1 MPSLLDAPISG
12 AYHLVSW
19 IAGLLE
25 PVGGPYAA
33 ALAIVVCTIVVRL
46 VLLPLSLA
54 AVRGEKSRAVLMP
67 RIQEISKLHAK
78 DPERAQ
84 REIAELQAESGTTLF
99 AGCLP
104 MFAQLPFFWVLYT
117 LFSRAV
123 VGGEPNQL
131 LAGTL
136 FGAPIGVHWPVF
148 ASTPAY
154 AGLAV
159 LLAVVAFFSARRQL
173 ARLDATATPLGR
185 NLARLLPFG
194 TLVTAAFIPLAA
206 GLYLLTTT
214 TWTVI
219 ERAILLR

>member
-1 MPSLLDAPISG
+1 MPFFLDAPVSG

-33 ALAIVVCTIVVRL
+33 ALAIVVCTIAVRL

-67 RIQEISKLHAK
+67 RIQEITKKHAK

-84 REIAELQAESGTTLF
+84 REIAELQAESGATLF

-136 FGAPIGVHWPVF
+136 FGAPIGVHWPIV

-159 LLAVVAFFSARRQL
+159 LLAVVAYFSARRQL
-173 ARLDATATPLGR
+173 ARLDATAAPMGR

-214 TWTVI
+214 TWTVV

>member
-1 MPSLLDAPISG
+1 MPSFLDAPVSG

-19 IAGLLE
+19 LATTIE
-25 PVGGPYAA
+25 PLGGPYAA
-33 ALAIVVCTIVVRL
+33 ALAIVVCTIAVRL
-46 VLLPLSLA
+46 LLLPLSLA
-54 AVRGEKSRAVLMP
+54 AVRGEKSRSVLMP
-67 RIQEISKLHAK
+67 QIQEISRRHAGN
-78 DPERAQ
+78 PERAQ
-84 REIAELQAESGTTLF
+84 REIAKLQAESGTTLF

-104 MFAQLPFFWVLYT
+104 MFAQLPFFWVLYS
-117 LFSRAV
+117 LFSRTV
-123 VGGEPNQL
+123 VAGESNHL

-136 FGAPIGVHWPVF
+136 FGAPLGVHWPLF

-154 AGLAV
+154 VGLAV
-159 LLAVVAFFSARRQL
+159 LLAVVACFSARRQL
-173 ARLDATATPLGR
+173 ARLHETATPMSR

-214 TWTVI
+214 TWTVV

>member
-1 MPSLLDAPISG
+1 MPSFLEAPITG

-19 IAGLLE
+19 IAELLE

-46 VLLPLSLA
+46 VLLPQ
-54 AVRGEKSRAVLMP
+54 
-67 RIQEISKLHAK
+67 IQEITKKHAK

-84 REIAELQAESGTTLF
+84 REIAELQAESGTSLF

-136 FGAPIGVHWPVF
+136 FGAPIGVHWPIF

-154 AGLAV
+154 LGLAV

-214 TWTVI
+214 TWTVV